1 MTMEHMS
8 AGSRLPGGS
17 DGETA
22 RMGEACSKARNRLV
36 DDLAPRLTQVADTIE
51 PLIHRREDD
60 FLRLG
65 EIVMEFSEQS
75 RLLSEKAL
83 TLSGMVSAGSL
94 EDSVAI
100 LSGQVS
106 ECLDV
111 CNAGATSECLTDI
124 ESLRAIVHGVHERF
138 IDFRKIVRNL
148 QMLGIATRIE
158 SARIGDLGTGFV
170 NLSQE
175 VDSLAQSIVR
185 SVGTIQERT
194 KRLELV
200 VNQVRD
206 KAREIHAEQVRC
218 SEGIRID
225 MERSLQALARING
238 NADLVTAKLS
248 ERTQEISGSLS
259 TIVSSLQFH
268 DIVRQQVEHIT
279 HSLQEVAAELEH
291 GADGAEPGPEEINEA
306 MLLNWAKDVGRLS
319 GAQIRNASSRLM
331 DAVEDVREG
340 LRQIGETARETAG
353 EADVLIR
360 GGSSMDGDL
369 LEDLRRSTEAV
380 VAMTEEFGASMRGIA
395 RQMDEL
401 GATVSDMEGFLET
414 IESVGEEIELIAL
427 NATINAART
436 GETGRPL
443 SVLAEAIRQL
453 SVRARRDTSRFTD
466 TLREIMACSELLKG
480 RAAGLVSHTGLERLT
495 QGQKSLLARIAEVSG
510 SFNSM
515 LGDVQHDGEALGLS
529 LRTHADAIG
538 MHLEICAMLDWAADE
553 LERAISAIPEI
564 CSQTARRPERLNQL
578 LSRYTMEM
586 ERIVYH
592 STFGSKHDDRDQ
604 CEVHGHAQE
613 TTDGGWDNVELF

>member
-1 MTMEHMS
+1 
-8 AGSRLPGGS
+8 
-17 DGETA
+17 
-22 RMGEACSKARNRLV
+22 
-36 DDLAPRLTQVADTIE
+36 
-51 PLIHRREDD
+51 
-60 FLRLG
+60 
-65 EIVMEFSEQS
+65 MEFSEQS
-75 RLLSEKAL
+75 RLLSEKAM

-94 EDSVAI
+94 EDSAAI

-111 CNAGATSECLTDI
+111 CNAGATAECLTDI
-124 ESLRAIVHGVHERF
+124 ERLRAIVHGVHERF

-158 SARIGDLGTGFV
+158 SARIGDLGAGFV

-206 KAREIHAEQVRC
+206 KAREIHAGQVRC
-218 SEGIRID
+218 SEGIRTD
-225 MERSLQALARING
+225 MERSLQAIARITG
-238 NADLVTAKLS
+238 NADLATARLS

-259 TIVSSLQFH
+259 LIVSSLQFH

-279 HSLQEVAAELEH
+279 HSLQEVASELKH
-291 GADGAEPGPEEINEA
+291 GADGAEPCSEEIDEA

-319 GAQIRNASSRLM
+319 GAQVRNASGRLM
-331 DAVEDVREG
+331 EAVEHVREG

-360 GGSSMDGDL
+360 GGSAMDSDL

-380 VAMTEEFGASMRGIA
+380 VAMTEEFGASMRCIA

-436 GETGRPL
+436 GELGRPL

-453 SVRARRDTSRFTD
+453 SVRARKDTSRFTD

-480 RAAGLVSHTGLERLT
+480 RAAGLVSQAGLERLT

-510 SFNSM
+510 SFSSL

-529 LRTHADAIG
+529 LRRHADAIG

-564 CSQTARRPERLNQL
+564 SSQTARRPERLERL

-592 STFGSKHDDRDQ
+592 STFGSEHDDRDQ

-613 TTDGGWDNVELF
+613 TTDGEWDNVELF